1 MALGGGLFLNARG
14 EPLGAGWAPGLHVT
28 SPHHR
33 PKKKKKRG
41 SVLKTHLKMLLH
53 VLLFSDLIQGSHKNP
68 GAVDTR
74 EAFFNIHIK
83 GNKIDIIVCLQL
95 RSLDFGFL

>member
-1 MALGGGLFLNARG
+1 MPGGSPWGLAGLLDSMS
-14 EPLGAGWAPGLHVT
+14 PLLITGQ
-28 SPHHR
+28 
-33 PKKKKKRG
+33 KKKRG

-83 GNKIDIIVCLQL
+83 GNKIDIMVCLQL

>member
-1 MALGGGLFLNARG
+1 MPGGSPWGLAGLLDSMS
-14 EPLGAGWAPGLHVT
+14 PLLITGQ
-28 SPHHR
+28 
-33 PKKKKKRG
+33 KKKKKRG